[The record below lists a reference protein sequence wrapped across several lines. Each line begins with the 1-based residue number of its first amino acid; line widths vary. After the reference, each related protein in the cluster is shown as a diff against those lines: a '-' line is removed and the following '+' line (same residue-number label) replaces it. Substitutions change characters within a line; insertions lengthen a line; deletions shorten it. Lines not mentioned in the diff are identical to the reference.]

1 MILRYATAVL
11 VYEGVFVCAFATFI
25 SLSCFVLSAIR
36 KCCFQPY
43 RFADYL
49 LMLLPGFVWEVV
61 IELFHVKKGLGNFLE
76 LSLIG
81 IMCMLF
87 FIGAIPFVKA
97 HPRYRAHII
106 GLLLVGGNIF
116 AIICALFIPCFGC

>member
-11 VYEGVFVCAFATFI
+11 VYEGVFVFAFATFI

-49 LMLLPGFVWEVV
+49 LMLLPGFVWEAV
-61 IELFHVKKGLGNFLE
+61 IELFRVKKGLGNLLE

-81 IMCMLF
+81 IMCMLL
-87 FIGAIPFVKA
+87 FISATPFVKMY
-97 HPRYRAHII
+97 PRFRAHIVGI
-106 GLLLVGGNIF
+106 LLMGVNIF
-116 AIICALFIPCFGC
+116 AITCALFIPCFGC

>member
-11 VYEGVFVCAFATFI
+11 VYEGVFVFAFATFI

-116 AIICALFIPCFGC
+116 AITCALFIPCFGC

>member
-1 MILRYATAVL
+1 MILRCVTAVL
-11 VYEGVFVCAFATFI
+11 LYEGVFVCASAIFI

-49 LMLLPGFVWEVV
+49 LMLLPGFVWEAV

-116 AIICALFIPCFGC
+116 AITCALFIPCFGC